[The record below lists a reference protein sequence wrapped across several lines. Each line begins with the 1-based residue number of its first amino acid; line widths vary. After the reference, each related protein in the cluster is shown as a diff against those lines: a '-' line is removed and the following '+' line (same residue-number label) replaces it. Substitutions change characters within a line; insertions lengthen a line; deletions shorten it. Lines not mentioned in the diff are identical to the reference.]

1 MSAALAYRPDR
12 SQVALVFQAKPGSYN
27 TASLIEFLADL
38 HDHLDGDPVTLIWDG
53 LSAHRSKDMK
63 AWLATQR
70 HWLVVE
76 RLPAYAPELN
86 PVEQVWGN
94 IKATELANLCPNT
107 IDEAHTAAD
116 TGLDRIGNSYQLC
129 FSFLDHTGLRL

>member
-1 MSAALAYRPDR
+1 
-12 SQVALVFQAKPGSYN
+12 
-27 TASLIEFLADL
+27 DL
-38 HDHLDGDPVTLIWDG
+38 HDHLGGDPATLIWDG

-70 HWLVVE
+70 HWLRVE

-94 IKATELANLCPNT
+94 IKTTELANLCPEH
-107 IDEAHTAAD
+107 IDEAHTAAG